1 MTLDQKLAKLLPIVA
16 MGLGILATFI
26 AFAAYY
32 Q

>member
-1 MTLDQKLAKLLPIVA
+1 MTMDQRLAKVLPMVA
-16 MGLGILATFI
+16 MGLGALATFI